1 MAVWAVFKNFMA
13 SPVKK
18 EDPGAVIDHQ
28 NLPQY
33 ALLDIAQAKHPIWF
47 TEIFT
52 WLGAELRQLK
62 QRTKIG
68 KVRMETAPNGRHT
81 VTIILEES
89 AFTNIPFHLVPES
102 LDLTLEKATP
112 NQYVFI
118 HKKDSGFVRILGH
131 VQAKAQLKSK
141 DIAKLQA
148 CRNWVNEQNKREND
162 SKIRKV
168 DNMLQKIPKSQEHVS
183 NYKQMREQTREKKDK
198 RIRKSE
204 EVMRMEI
211 LQAFKD
217 APEWSLGDMS
227 ERVDQG
233 KNYVRAILADMADYD
248 QVAAVWRIKEGLFID

>member
-1 MAVWAVFKNFMA
+1 MA

-18 EDPGAVIDHQ
+18 EDPGSVLDHQ
-28 NLPQY
+28 SLPQY
-33 ALLDIAQAKHPIWF
+33 ALLDIALAKHPIWF
-47 TEIFT
+47 TQIFT

-62 QRTKIG
+62 RKTKIG

-102 LDLTLEKATP
+102 FDLTLEKATP
-112 NQYVFI
+112 NQYVFM

-141 DIAKLQA
+141 DIEKLQA
-148 CRNWVNEQNKREND
+148 CRNFIDEQKKLQSAPRI
-162 SKIRKV
+162 SKV
-168 DNMLQKIPKSQEHVS
+168 DNMLKQIPKNKEQEIS
-183 NYKQMREQTREKKDK
+183 NYQKMRGEKKEKKDK

-211 LQAFKD
+211 LQAFRD

-227 ERVDQG
+227 ARVDQD
-233 KNYVRAILADMADYD
+233 KNYVRTILADLADYD